1 MALTDPIADMLTRI
15 RNGLQAKHDVVH
27 MPGSKIKRAILERL
41 QEEGYVEAVQWQDD
55 DRQGVISVRL
65 RYYRKG
71 EPAIDGLKRISSPGR
86 RSYVQA
92 GDIPQARSGYGTV
105 ILSTSR
111 GVVTDRTARELGV
124 GGEVLCSVW

>member
-1 MALTDPIADMLTRI
+1 MVYPFQVR
-15 RNGLQAKHDVVH
+15 RS
-27 MPGSKIKRAILERL
+27 GSKIKRAILERL

-55 DRQGVISVRL
+55 DRQGVLSVRL
-65 RYYRKG
+65 RYDRKG

-86 RSYVQA
+86 RSYVQS

-111 GVVTDRTARELGV
+111 GVLTDRTARELGL